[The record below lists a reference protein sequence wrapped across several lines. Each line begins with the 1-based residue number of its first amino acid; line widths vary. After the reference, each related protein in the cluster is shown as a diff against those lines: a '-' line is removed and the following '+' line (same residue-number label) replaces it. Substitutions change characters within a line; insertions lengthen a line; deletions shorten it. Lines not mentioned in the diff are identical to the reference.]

1 MMKKYCPIALSL
13 LSILS
18 TAAWAE
24 PTDTESRL
32 NTLEAQQVS
41 TRHSATVPE
50 RETRLAQHAG
60 SEYEES
66 WSALWE

>member
-18 TAAWAE
+18 TAVWAE
-24 PTDTESRL
+24 TTDTDPRL
-32 NTLEAQQVS
+32 NTLEAEQVS
-41 TRHSATVPE
+41 TRHTASAPE
-50 RETRLAQHAG
+50 RATRLAEHAG